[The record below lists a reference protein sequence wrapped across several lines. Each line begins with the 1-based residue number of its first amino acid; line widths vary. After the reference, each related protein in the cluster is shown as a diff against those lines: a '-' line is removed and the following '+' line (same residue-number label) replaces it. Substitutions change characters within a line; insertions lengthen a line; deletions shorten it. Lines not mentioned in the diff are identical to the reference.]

1 MLLKLRTDLRK
12 VLVKVIGKALV
23 RPRMKKG
30 APKNRSAR
38 GLPEAS
44 RKASQQTWERRKRR
58 ED

>member
-1 MLLKLRTDLRK
+1 MLLKLRTGLRK

-44 RKASQQTWERRKRR
+44 RKAS
-58 ED
+58 